1 MNAAEQK
8 IAAHKTEMLIEIM
21 ELTLTDQR
29 PEVPTVRGWVMDE
42 LERRDPEAFAEWL
55 DSEDGSPRNFF
66 LN

>member
-8 IAAHKTEMLIEIM
+8 IATHKTEMLIEIM
-21 ELTLTDQR
+21 ELTLTDHR

-42 LERRDPEAFAEWL
+42 LERRDPEAFEAWL